1 MELVATYSRKTY
13 TITAYAGSNGTI
25 SPAGS
30 VSVSYGANKRFN
42 ISPNNGYKILDV
54 IVDGVSVGAVNT
66 YLFEDVTS
74 NHTIHVTFTED
85 VRYELEGEW
94 YYDNIELVA
103 NSPEYVFRSRE
114 TLDAKE
120 DASAIVIVR
129 TLSSVNVSFEYIL
142 NARDDAMFGITINGK
157 PLRRVIE
164 STDIWTEFNE
174 TVEPVDGKIVIGL
187 TYSKGENPT
196 ADESFLD
203 LAAIKNLEV
212 E

>member
-1 MELVATYSRKTY
+1 MELVATYSKKTY

-25 SPAGS
+25 SPAGN
-30 VSVSYGANKRFN
+30 VSVSYGSSKRFN

-54 IVDGVSVGAVNT
+54 IVDGASVGAVTT
-66 YLFEDVTS
+66 YLFEDITS
-74 NHTIHVTFTED
+74 NHTIHVTFAED
-85 VRYELEGEW
+85 VQYELEGEW

-103 NSPEYVFRSRE
+103 DSPEYVFRSRE
-114 TLDAKE
+114 TLDATE
-120 DASAIVIVR
+120 DASAIITIE
-129 TLSSVNVSFEYIL
+129 TLSRVNIRFEYIL

-164 STDIWTEFNE
+164 SSDVWTEFNE
-174 TVEPVDGKIVIGL
+174 TIEPLDGKIVIGL

-196 ADESFLD
+196 EIESFLD